1 VLPYI
6 GNSCKKSSCTSFD
19 VNNIILV
26 RGATGNIG
34 IEVVKQLSAAQM
46 GFKAAVQSESNAKKI
61 LEISTKVELA
71 EIDYDKP
78 EIVEK
83 AFKNVDKLFLLTPTT
98 PKSDLCI
105 EAHKRV
111 KRNDENPFS
120 KSEKK

>member
-1 VLPYI
+1 MVIAVRNLVV
-6 GNSCKKSSCTSFD
+6 TFD

-26 RGATGNIG
+26 TGATGNIG

-46 GFKAAVQSESNAKKI
+46 GFKAAVHSDSKAKKI
-61 LEISTKVELA
+61 LEISTKVPLA
-71 EIDYDKP
+71 EIDYDKRG
-78 EIVEK
+78 IVK
-83 AFKNVDKLFLLTPTT
+83 KVSRMLINSSCLHRTT

-111 KRNDENPFS
+111 ERNDENPFS

>member
-46 GFKAAVQSESNAKKI
+46 GSKAAVQSEQRQEN
-61 LEISTKVELA
+61 T
-71 EIDYDKP
+71 
-78 EIVEK
+78 
-83 AFKNVDKLFLLTPTT
+83 
-98 PKSDLCI
+98 
-105 EAHKRV
+105 
-111 KRNDENPFS
+111 RNFN
-120 KSEKK
+120 